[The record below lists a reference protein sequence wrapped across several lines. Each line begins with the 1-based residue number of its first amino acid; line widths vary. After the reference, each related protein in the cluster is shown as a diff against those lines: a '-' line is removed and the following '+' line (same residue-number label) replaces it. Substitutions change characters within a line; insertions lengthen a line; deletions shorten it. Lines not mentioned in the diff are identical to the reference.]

1 MLVANLLFFL
11 RRIVLEG
18 FSRTQNNLEILAGD
32 FKLGRWQKGL
42 LGCCDHFVNP
52 AASFFADVDSSH
64 QGGQIFV
71 SASRLTVYETL
82 SIDQRTAEIEDLDS
96 VFENLQHRTAAAD
109 PEILMDQSIRN
120 QFTND
125 DFRINADLSSKGFAN
140 DLLAWQKPLMRRI
153 NPSKSTA

>member
-1 MLVANLLFFL
+1 MLEHTMLVANLLFFL

-18 FSRTQNNLEILAGD
+18 LSRTQNNLEILAGD

-71 SASRLTVYETL
+71 SASRRTVYETL
-82 SIDQRTAEIEDLDS
+82 SIDQRTAGIEDLDS
-96 VFENLQHRTAAAD
+96 VFENLQHRTSAAESFDAA
-109 PEILMDQSIRN
+109 ILDSNGFLAKAR
-120 QFTND
+120 D
-125 DFRINADLSSKGFAN
+125 KKRSLSWASF
-140 DLLAWQKPLMRRI
+140 
-153 NPSKSTA
+153 STACVGVCLATMSVLFDG